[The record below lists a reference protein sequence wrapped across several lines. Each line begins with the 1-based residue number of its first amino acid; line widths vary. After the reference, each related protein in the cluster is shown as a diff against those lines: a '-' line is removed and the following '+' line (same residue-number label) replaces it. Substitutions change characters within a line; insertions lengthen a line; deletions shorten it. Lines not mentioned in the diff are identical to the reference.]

1 MKKHNVL
8 SRFLCAFFAVYLA
21 LPANLAWGQVFL
33 ETPILLSSNTVRLVV
48 DGPTTNIQYK
58 VYGTNDIS
66 ASLSSWPLLVAGQ
79 TNQVIFDL
87 TMPWTNAGFFIVTSN
102 YVAGTNPPPRVATP
116 VFTPPSASG
125 NASVEVTV
133 TCDTPGA
140 VIYYTT
146 NGATPTTADN
156 YIASG
161 GKLTIQCA
169 TTLKARAFRSGFE
182 ASEVATGVYNVNCP
196 PEVFAGTQQIIS
208 GSQTTLA
215 GYATD
220 DGLSQSLSNWWQKI
234 SGPGTV
240 TFGNVNATNSTA
252 TFSQDGI
259 YVLRLSSFDGFWNS
273 ASEVTIARNPAI
285 SVAITV
291 PAASSTFSVPTNIA
305 LEASATTT
313 SGSITQ
319 VQFYA
324 GSLLIGTDT
333 EAPFTYEWRNV
344 PAGNHALYAVAVS
357 TDPDHFS
364 LLSDPVN
371 ITVNFPTDIGRFT
384 LAAADLTIPVAGL
397 PITISRSHDPR
408 YGSGW
413 SLGENM
419 RLDYE
424 AVSISK
430 SASLGDGYTALRT
443 GGQDCIVP
451 NHQTLVT
458 VALGPTELYYF
469 RPRIVFQLGGDPA
482 CIGSSSVTHLTEIRF
497 VFDAVGPLGGQ
508 LASINAPSGVGMISD
523 GSEFGQWNGSAHPCY
538 DDFGLGTCDAPYE
551 PDWSQFI
558 FTAPDGTQ
566 YRFDSAGKLYQ
577 RIDRNNNSLT
587 FDYSGIT
594 HSSGKQVTFTR
605 DGFGRITEI
614 YDPIAIA
621 SSGVPA
627 IKYGYDANGNV
638 TNVARLVNRASG
650 GTYENTSYR
659 YDDGSFPHHITR
671 VIDPRGI
678 TVVSNVLDGL
688 GRLSRRYDALGNS
701 TSITYE
707 QNGRRQVFTDR
718 NNQTTRQDYT
728 EAGQVAAVQDA
739 EGAVTSYVYDA
750 NGRQV
755 AEINPLG
762 ATNSFQYNERDEVIG
777 VVNELTSASSSTYNS
792 FGQPLTVV
800 DAMGNG
806 MTNGYDSL
814 GNLIAVTNAL
824 GIVTRYGYDSQGSRN
839 AETNAFGLPEQTVT
853 LYEHDEFGY
862 VTNITDALGSET
874 AYAYDANG
882 NQLTIRR
889 ERTLASG
896 STQVLWT
903 TNTYDAANRV
913 IAVIEPDG
921 LTNRTAYNAIGQI
934 ASTTNKL
941 GFTTRFDYDAPR
953 LLTNTVFALG
963 TAQQATEQIQY
974 DPEGRRTNTVDRA
987 GRSTRYT
994 YDGLGRLKRT
1004 TFPDGTYIES
1014 QYDAAGRLFATV
1026 QGPANPGGFTPP
1038 PQGFTTLYQYDAAG
1052 RRTAIVDE
1060 LNQTNRFAYD
1070 ANGNQTNF
1078 VDALGR
1084 TTTYT
1089 LDKLNRQ
1096 VQVTFADNT
1105 GESYV
1110 YDALGRRVAITN
1122 QAGIVGRFGYDK
1134 LGRLVAVTNGFGSGM
1149 LNWATF
1155 AYDQV
1160 GNQTNQVDSLNRR
1173 TRFEYDALGWRTKE
1187 ILPGN
1192 QSQSYGYDA
1201 VGNLTR
1207 LTNFNGVVITNQ
1219 YDALNRLTNKSSAG
1233 GYQVAFTYTPTGQ
1246 RATISDAS
1254 GSYAFAYNS
1263 RDQLLTNSG
1272 PAGTLVYSYDIFGR
1286 LASIASTRAGG
1297 ASVSYSYDSL
1307 NRISNA
1313 VDAVAGTATYGYD
1326 AVGNL
1331 KTARYPNSVTNTY
1344 TYDSLNRLTNLAATT
1359 SSGTLATFA
1368 YKLAPA
1374 GNRTNL
1380 VDNIGGTS
1388 RTFNWG
1394 YDPLYRLTNEVITGA
1409 SPTGTLSYRY
1419 DSVGNRTNRMSSVSG
1434 IGNQALSYNT
1444 NDWLTTD
1451 TYDNNGSTTAS
1462 SGNTYGYDVEGRLT
1476 NFNSGAVTYAYNAD
1490 GIRVR
1495 RTSGGVTTLYLVD
1508 DQNPTGFPQVLEE
1521 LTVSGGTTNLAKI
1534 YTYGHDLIAQRQASG
1549 NVLHF
1554 FGYDGSGNTRYLT
1567 ATNATISDT
1576 YVYDAFGT
1584 LLTSTGSTPNDYRF
1598 SGEQFDSSLGFYYL
1612 RARYLN
1618 PGTGRFWTR
1627 DTLAGQNDDP
1637 VSLHR
1642 YLYASA
1648 NPINNSDPSGHENLA
1663 SQLVTAFGL
1672 GNLASSLNVAISQAT
1687 ARALFLLTRAV
1698 LASDKVLFYLEAGTA
1713 AVGAGAIIANG
1724 AVQLTA
1730 TAFEAV
1736 ADMTDK
1742 VVNSY
1747 ANNNRQIPAGWSARG
1762 FALEQIGAQHL
1773 GEAYLGGNV
1782 NTIDVFEGRGAR
1794 VAASFKSHSLD
1805 PGLPDLEG
1813 RYVAAF
1819 TRDAEALIDLESRDI
1834 RGVRADGSRFRLAPG
1849 SLDAKIV
1856 YAPIPENHARVLLS
1870 TRVTTALREV
1880 AQRTRTIIVP
1890 VPVKNWR
1897 K

>member
-1 MKKHNVL
+1 
-8 SRFLCAFFAVYLA
+8 
-21 LPANLAWGQVFL
+21 
-33 ETPILLSSNTVRLVV
+33 
-48 DGPTTNIQYK
+48 
-58 VYGTNDIS
+58 
-66 ASLSSWPLLVAGQ
+66 
-79 TNQVIFDL
+79 
-87 TMPWTNAGFFIVTSN
+87 
-102 YVAGTNPPPRVATP
+102 
-116 VFTPPSASG
+116 
-125 NASVEVTV
+125 
-133 TCDTPGA
+133 
-140 VIYYTT
+140 
-146 NGATPTTADN
+146 
-156 YIASG
+156 
-161 GKLTIQCA
+161 
-169 TTLKARAFRSGFE
+169 
-182 ASEVATGVYNVNCP
+182 
-196 PEVFAGTQQIIS
+196 
-208 GSQTTLA
+208 
-215 GYATD
+215 
-220 DGLSQSLSNWWQKI
+220 
-234 SGPGTV
+234 
-240 TFGNVNATNSTA
+240 
-252 TFSQDGI
+252 
-259 YVLRLSSFDGFWNS
+259 
-273 ASEVTIARNPAI
+273 
-285 SVAITV
+285 
-291 PAASSTFSVPTNIA
+291 
-305 LEASATTT
+305 
-313 SGSITQ
+313 
-319 VQFYA
+319 
-324 GSLLIGTDT
+324 
-333 EAPFTYEWRNV
+333 
-344 PAGNHALYAVAVS
+344 
-357 TDPDHFS
+357 
-364 LLSDPVN
+364 
-371 ITVNFPTDIGRFT
+371 
-384 LAAADLTIPVAGL
+384 
-397 PITISRSHDPR
+397 
-408 YGSGW
+408 
-413 SLGENM
+413 
-419 RLDYE
+419 
-424 AVSISK
+424 
-430 SASLGDGYTALRT
+430 
-443 GGQDCIVP
+443 
-451 NHQTLVT
+451 
-458 VALGPTELYYF
+458 
-469 RPRIVFQLGGDPA
+469 
-482 CIGSSSVTHLTEIRF
+482 
-497 VFDAVGPLGGQ
+497 
-508 LASINAPSGVGMISD
+508 
-523 GSEFGQWNGSAHPCY
+523 
-538 DDFGLGTCDAPYE
+538 
-551 PDWSQFI
+551 
-558 FTAPDGTQ
+558 
-566 YRFDSAGKLYQ
+566 
-577 RIDRNNNSLT
+577 
-587 FDYSGIT
+587 
-594 HSSGKQVTFTR
+594 
-605 DGFGRITEI
+605 
-614 YDPIAIA
+614 
-621 SSGVPA
+621 
-627 IKYGYDANGNV
+627 
-638 TNVARLVNRASG
+638 
-650 GTYENTSYR
+650 
-659 YDDGSFPHHITR
+659 
-671 VIDPRGI
+671 
-678 TVVSNVLDGL
+678 
-688 GRLSRRYDALGNS
+688 
-701 TSITYE
+701 
-707 QNGRRQVFTDR
+707 
-718 NNQTTRQDYT
+718 
-728 EAGQVAAVQDA
+728 
-739 EGAVTSYVYDA
+739 
-750 NGRQV
+750 
-755 AEINPLG
+755 
-762 ATNSFQYNERDEVIG
+762 
-777 VVNELTSASSSTYNS
+777 
-792 FGQPLTVV
+792 
-800 DAMGNG
+800 
-806 MTNGYDSL
+806 
-814 GNLIAVTNAL
+814 
-824 GIVTRYGYDSQGSRN
+824 
-839 AETNAFGLPEQTVT
+839 
-853 LYEHDEFGY
+853 
-862 VTNITDALGSET
+862 
-874 AYAYDANG
+874 
-882 NQLTIRR
+882 
-889 ERTLASG
+889 
-896 STQVLWT
+896 
-903 TNTYDAANRV
+903 V

-941 GFTTRFDYDAPR
+941 GFTTRFDYDAR
-953 LLTNTVFALG
+953 GLLTNTVFALG